1 MTLLYFPV
9 CVILA
14 WIADR
19 RLLFYKYM
27 GKRYRA
33 DKRRGIVVE
42 TEGDLTP
49 NKGGME
55 MIIDG
60 KFPPRGGAVVPA
72 ENCGGGTQDG
82 AAANNIGA
90 AAGATATGAGGNLP
104 TSNSTMV
111 NVESSKELDESRKE
125 VRHQRK
131 YSLATNW
138 QLTRV
143 SCQSTPARSAE
154 CILSS
159 LLKVIRILKE
169 LKQKNPDK
177 ELDQLLELANYY
189 ALLHQQKSRA
199 FYRIQVQ
206 HTAPT
211 HNQQLVPE
219 MNT

>member
-1 MTLLYFPV
+1 MSQVWEALVTLLYFPV

-33 DKRRGIVVE
+33 DKRHGIVVE

-82 AAANNIGA
+82 TAGAANNIGA
-90 AAGATATGAGGNLP
+90 AGATGNLP
-104 TSNSTMV
+104 NSNSAMV
-111 NVESSKELDESRKE
+111 NMESSKELDESRKE
-125 VRHQRK
+125 VRDR
-131 YSLATNW
+131 
-138 QLTRV
+138 R
-143 SCQSTPARSAE
+143 C
-154 CILSS
+154 SS
-159 LLKVIRILKE
+159 LWP
-169 LKQKNPDK
+169 Q
-177 ELDQLLELANYY
+177 
-189 ALLHQQKSRA
+189 
-199 FYRIQVQ
+199 
-206 HTAPT
+206 
-211 HNQQLVPE
+211 
-219 MNT
+219 

>member
-1 MTLLYFPV
+1 MTLLFFPV
-9 CVILA
+9 CVLLA

-33 DKRRGIVVE
+33 DKRHGIVVE

-60 KFPPRGGAVVPA
+60 KFPQQGGAVVPT
-72 ENCGGGTQDG
+72 ENCGGTQDGTAG

-90 AAGATATGAGGNLP
+90 AGAMATGVGGNLP

-125 VRHQRK
+125 VRG
-131 YSLATNW
+131 
-138 QLTRV
+138 
-143 SCQSTPARSAE
+143 
-154 CILSS
+154 
-159 LLKVIRILKE
+159 KE
-169 LKQKNPDK
+169 
-177 ELDQLLELANYY
+177 
-189 ALLHQQKSRA
+189 
-199 FYRIQVQ
+199 
-206 HTAPT
+206 
-211 HNQQLVPE
+211 
-219 MNT
+219 

>member
-1 MTLLYFPV
+1 MTIFSQTPDIMLNKGHYETVCVSQVWEALVTLLFFPV
-9 CVILA
+9 CVLLA

-33 DKRRGIVVE
+33 DKRHGIVVE

-60 KFPPRGGAVVPA
+60 KFPQQ
-72 ENCGGGTQDG
+72 ENCGGTQDGTAG

-90 AAGATATGAGGNLP
+90 AGAMATGVGGNLP

-125 VRHQRK
+125 VRGREGGREMSVK
-131 YSLATNW
+131 TDSREKCLSLRNLSFINW
-138 QLTRV
+138 F
-143 SCQSTPARSAE
+143 
-154 CILSS
+154 
-159 LLKVIRILKE
+159 K
-169 LKQKNPDK
+169 
-177 ELDQLLELANYY
+177 
-189 ALLHQQKSRA
+189 
-199 FYRIQVQ
+199 
-206 HTAPT
+206 
-211 HNQQLVPE
+211 
-219 MNT
+219 